1 MSKLTTKEL
10 AKQVDLTYG
19 RIHQMI
25 AEGEIEAERF
35 GNAYMI
41 DSKYVAIIKAR
52 PEKRGRKRKI
62 RQGEITA

>member
-1 MSKLTTKEL
+1 
-10 AKQVDLTYG
+10 
-19 RIHQMI
+19 MI